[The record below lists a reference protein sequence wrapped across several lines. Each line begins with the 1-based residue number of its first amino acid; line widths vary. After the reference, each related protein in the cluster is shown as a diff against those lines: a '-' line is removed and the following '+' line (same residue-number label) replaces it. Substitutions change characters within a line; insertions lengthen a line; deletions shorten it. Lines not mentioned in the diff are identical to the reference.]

1 MYCSRA
7 CRSKFETTRPP
18 REVLLVLIEHYPATQ
33 IGQMFRVTSRA
44 VKKWLL
50 KEGIEPK
57 PPGYWQKKHCAA
69 GRCMPPP
76 AKRKEDIEASEKKAR
91 AEKLAAMKK
100 AGSVKKAVDDMPA
113 KVREAKRRKPKAVKP
128 PPTPQRQKD
137 SFPAPVQRERRP
149 TTMKDIDRK
158 FDRVKYLID

>member
-50 KEGIEPK
+50 KEGIQPK
-57 PPGYWQKKHCAA
+57 PPGYWQKKHCQA
-69 GRCMPPP
+69 GRCLPPP
-76 AKRKEDIEASEKKAR
+76 APRKKNIDELPS
-91 AEKLAAMKK
+91 
-100 AGSVKKAVDDMPA
+100 
-113 KVREAKRRKPKAVKP
+113 KVREAKRRKPKPVSAPKP
-128 PPTPQRQKD
+128 KPKPTPR
-137 SFPAPVQRERRP
+137 RERRP
-149 TTMKDIDRK
+149 RALRDIDRK
-158 FDRVKYLID
+158 FDHVKYLID

>member
-50 KEGIEPK
+50 KEGIQPK
-57 PPGYWQKKHCAA
+57 PPGYWQKKHCQA
-69 GRCMPPP
+69 GRCLPPP
-76 AKRKEDIEASEKKAR
+76 APRKPEIDAAEKKMR
-91 AEKLAAMKK
+91 AERLAKLKK
-100 AGSVKKAVDDMPA
+100 SGQVAKSVDDLPE
-113 KVREAKRRKPKAVKP
+113 KVREAKKRKPRPVKP
-128 PPTPQRQKD
+128 PVPRPKETYPEPT
-137 SFPAPVQRERRP
+137 QRERRP
-149 TTMKDIDRK
+149 TSMKDIDKK
-158 FDRVKYLID
+158 FDHVKYLID